1 MHEPQRRVLILGG
14 STEAFA
20 LADRLS
26 QRSGIDVMTS
36 MAGRTRDPK
45 LPKGEVRFGGF
56 GGPAGL
62 TDYLREESIAALVDA
77 THPFARNISLS
88 AAQAAAAAEIPIL
101 HFWRPEWRRRAGDE
115 WIEVDSMGE
124 AAAAI
129 PPNAG
134 PAFLTVGRTELD
146 PFRVRSDIRLVAR
159 VIDPVED
166 EDWPD
171 NFDFIY
177 DRGPF
182 GYDKERALFAEYD
195 FASVV
200 TKNSGGNGALAK
212 LDIARERGLPV
223 IMVRRPPPPTDAYA
237 RNVDEADEWLTARFD
252 GGAKAGGT

>member
-14 STEAFA
+14 SAEAFS
-20 LADRLS
+20 LADRLNE
-26 QRSGIDVMTS
+26 RSGIDVISS

-45 LPKGEVRFGGF
+45 RPKGEVRFGGF
-56 GGPAGL
+56 GGAAGL
-62 TDYLREESIAALVDA
+62 TDYLRDESIGALIDA

-88 AAQAAAAAEIPIL
+88 AAEAAAAAEIPIL
-101 HFWRPEWRRRAGDE
+101 HFWRPEWRRRDGDE
-115 WIEVDSMGE
+115 WIEVDSMAE

-134 PAFLTVGRTELD
+134 PAFLTVGRTELE
-146 PFRVRSDIRLVAR
+146 PFRVRSDIRFVAR

-166 EDWPD
+166 GDWPD

-182 GYDKERALFAEYD
+182 GYDKEQTLFAKYE

-200 TKNSGGNGALAK
+200 TKNSGGDGALAK

-223 IMVRRPPPPTDAYA
+223 IMVRRPPPPTQAYA
-237 RNVDEADEWLTARFD
+237 RNVDEADQWLTEMLGTNR
-252 GGAKAGGT
+252 GAGSA